1 MRSLPFSSPLA
12 RLGAAALAAV
22 LMLSSGCRTS
32 GSLDSESLV
41 DAGAPPLPGGSGSAL
56 ESPAPAVEDA
66 SVPTPPPTAA
76 ANRFPKVEIAKKTAL
91 SATAEV
97 ETPTPASTT
106 NFDPSPAGNPPSPIN
121 PNATGS
127 TGTGGETATAPGLQ
141 NMISDVY
148 RLKPLDQVIT
158 TMRFPV
164 QQSTEDVVDEKG
176 SITLP
181 LLGEVKAAGF
191 TTSELETELA
201 KRYVDGGFYKRVIIT
216 VLVPTLNYT
225 ISGEVYRPGRYEI
238 RGTVTLVQAIAEGG
252 NFTEFANKKKVQIIR
267 GTQFIEKNYFDI
279 LSDPRQ
285 DIEILPRDSIRVPR
299 GW

>member
-1 MRSLPFSSPLA
+1 MRPLPSLFTLA
-12 RLGAAALAAV
+12 RFGAAALAAV
-22 LMLSSGCRTS
+22 TLLTTGCRTP

-41 DAGAPPLPGGSGSAL
+41 DAGAAPALEVPAAPAENPAPPAAPSAAPDRFPRLVIAKKSAL
-56 ESPAPAVEDA
+56 ATPPAAEVPAPA
-66 SVPTPPPTAA
+66 PT
-76 ANRFPKVEIAKKTAL
+76 
-91 SATAEV
+91 S
-97 ETPTPASTT
+97 
-106 NFDPSPAGNPPSPIN
+106 NFDPSPAGNGNPSTVPAVAV
-121 PNATGS
+121 PSGTSGDSPS
-127 TGTGGETATAPGLQ
+127 TPGLE
-141 NMISDVY
+141 NMLSDVY

-225 ISGEVYRPGRYEI
+225 ISGEVFRPGRYEI

-252 NFTEFANKKKVQIIR
+252 NFTEWADKKKVQIIR

-279 LSDPRQ
+279 LADPRQ
-285 DIEILPRDSIRVPR
+285 DLEILPRDSIRVPR
-299 GW
+299 NKIW